1 MDCQTRSTG
10 LWCFYRPDKQR
21 GIPGRTWPSVGVY
34 FETGVFIQATGKNP
48 HAYTTAKTPFLSV
61 TCLHGA
67 GTLGTNCSSSL
78 FNLACQQH
86 EESQTITLSPPTYL
100 YFIRGKN
107 QSLAPI
113 FIFVMLPVSVDPG
126 LMDFSPYVHE
136 NTFSR
141 GKALPVGKDSLRAK
155 IVHIN
160 SFATGRN
167 ALNISYCPTLLL
179 WEIPAHS
186 TTVKMYWSSKEY
198 VRKCY
203 FNK

>member
-1 MDCQTRSTG
+1 M
-10 LWCFYRPDKQR
+10 
-21 GIPGRTWPSVGVY
+21 GVY

-113 FIFVMLPVSVDPG
+113 FIFVMLPVSIDPG

-141 GKALPVGKDSLRAK
+141 GKALPVGKDSEGKNCAHNLVCNRK
-155 IVHIN
+155 KC
-160 SFATGRN
+160 TKYK
-167 ALNISYCPTLLL
+167 LLSYTSSVGNT
-179 WEIPAHS
+179 S
-186 TTVKMYWSSKEY
+186 T
-198 VRKCY
+198 
-203 FNK
+203 FNYCKNVLIQ